1 MSGSELWLFI
11 DFGSTFTKVVA
22 IDPATET
29 VRARVQAPT
38 TVATD
43 ITEGLGAALRLL
55 EREVGDGVAYTRKL
69 ACSSAAG
76 GLRMVTVGLVPD
88 LTSEAARLAA
98 LGAGAKV
105 VGTFSYKLPA
115 SDLVRIRDL
124 RPDLI
129 LLAGGT
135 DGGNEEVILH
145 NARRLAELDLA
156 APVIVAGNRVVADE
170 VVAILRAGG
179 KEPVVADNVMPE
191 FAQLSVEPVRER
203 IREIFIS
210 HIVKAKG
217 LQAAESFVEGILM
230 PTPNAVLNAAVLLAD
245 GCPGEPGLGE
255 LVVLDV
261 GGATTDVHSAAR
273 GAPTDADAVVKGL
286 HEPYAK
292 RTVEGDLGVR
302 YNLRNV
308 VEAMAGEA
316 PPSAPGVAP
325 GAFRAIAERFSRD
338 ATLTPE
344 TAEEAAVDA
353 ALAGVA
359 VGQAMRRHAGS
370 VEVFYSA
377 QGPIS
382 VVRGKDLR
390 GVSLVLGTGG
400 PLVFSPRREAIL
412 RQACYD
418 PAERASLRPVD
429 PRLYIDSEYTMF
441 AFGLLGEVD
450 AKMAV
455 RMLTRYC
462 RPIEEG
468 TSHGR

>member
-1 MSGSELWLFI
+1 MGDRDLWLFI

-22 IDPATET
+22 VDPATET
-29 VRARVQAPT
+29 IRARVQAPT

-43 ITEGLGAALRLL
+43 ITEGLGAALRAL
-55 EREVGDGVAYTRKL
+55 EREVGTGATYARKL

-76 GLRMVTVGLVPD
+76 GLRMVTVGLVPE

-115 SDLVRIRDL
+115 SDLARIKDL
-124 RPDLI
+124 GPDLI

-145 NARRLAELDLA
+145 NARGLAELDLA
-156 APVIVAGNRVVADE
+156 APLIVAGNRVVADE
-170 VVAILRAGG
+170 AAAILRAGG

-191 FAQLSVEPVRER
+191 FGRLSVEPVRER

-217 LQAAESFVEGILM
+217 LQAAERFVEGIVM

-261 GGATTDVHSAAR
+261 GGATTDVHSVAR
-273 GAPTDADAVVKGL
+273 GAPTDAGVVVKGL
-286 HEPYAK
+286 QEPYAK

-302 YNLRNV
+302 YNLWNV
-308 VEAMAGEA
+308 VEAMGGA
-316 PPSAPGVAP
+316 PH
-325 GAFRAIAERFSRD
+325 AFRAIAERFARD
-338 ATLTPE
+338 VATTPQ

-353 ALAGVA
+353 ALATVA

-390 GVSLVLGTGG
+390 GVSVILGTGG

-418 PAERASLRPVD
+418 PAEQASLRPVD
-429 PRLYIDSEYTMF
+429 PRLYIDSAYTMF
-441 AFGLLGEVD
+441 AFGLLGELD
-450 AKMAV
+450 AKLAV
-455 RMLTRYC
+455 RMLKRYC
-462 RPIEEG
+462 RPMDEG
-468 TSHGR
+468 TGHGR

>member
-1 MSGSELWLFI
+1 MLWLFI

-22 IDPATET
+22 VDPATET
-29 VRARVQAPT
+29 IRARVQAPT

-43 ITEGLGAALRLL
+43 ITEGLGAALRAL
-55 EREVGDGVAYTRKL
+55 EREVGTGATYARKL

-76 GLRMVTVGLVPD
+76 GLRMVTVGLVPE

-115 SDLVRIRDL
+115 SDLARIKDL
-124 RPDLI
+124 GPDLI

-145 NARRLAELDLA
+145 NARGLAELDLA
-156 APVIVAGNRVVADE
+156 APLIVAGNRVVADE
-170 VVAILRAGG
+170 AAAILRAGG

-191 FAQLSVEPVRER
+191 FGRLSVEPVRER

-217 LQAAESFVEGILM
+217 LQAAERFVEGIVM

-261 GGATTDVHSAAR
+261 GGATTDVHSVAR
-273 GAPTDADAVVKGL
+273 GAPTDAGVVVKGL
-286 HEPYAK
+286 QEPYAK

-302 YNLRNV
+302 YNLWNV
-308 VEAMAGEA
+308 VEAMGGA
-316 PPSAPGVAP
+316 PH
-325 GAFRAIAERFSRD
+325 AFRAIAERFARD
-338 ATLTPE
+338 VATTPQ

-353 ALAGVA
+353 ALATVA

-390 GVSLVLGTGG
+390 GVSVILGTGG

-418 PAERASLRPVD
+418 PAEQASLRPVD
-429 PRLYIDSEYTMF
+429 PRLYIDSAYTMF
-441 AFGLLGEVD
+441 AFGLLGELD
-450 AKMAV
+450 AKLAV
-455 RMLTRYC
+455 RMLKRYC
-462 RPIEEG
+462 RPMDEG
-468 TSHGR
+468 TGHGR

>member
-156 APVIVAGNRVVADE
+156 APVIVAGNRVVSDE
-170 VVAILRAGG
+170 VAAILRAGG